1 MKALPTKNWRHC
13 FSLHILIV
21 NQLYFIPLSV
31 PEQVLRE
38 HPDAPCYHNL
48 RHSELNIE
56 IRPWKV
62 SDVRTSVTTE
72 VASQQNDVT
81 NSGDKVVESSGDDDE
96 EEEDS
101 ASNSSEVNDDDI
113 ETPASEVTSSD
124 MNVAGQNVMA
134 EIVLNDSNNNSFL
147 SSPDGSHLKVATSET
162 DVCGNMQETS
172 CEELRTCEGTCNF
185 DGTTLPSEEIL
196 RNNNSETAE
205 NEHNAV
211 ARMIAQRMLLDLIK
225 DDKNDTSGGTTMS
238 EENALEHNVVEE
250 AIDTEM
256 VSQSRYAINDTSE
269 LSNVEDPSSVNAT
282 SDTNLNKQSNSD
294 LATPSKDTALTNIDV
309 NGPMDGN
316 CSSKNVD
323 SEDIDSIVNENNAV
337 AQMIADKMLSEH
349 HSPEQ
354 SADAMDVPVDGKP
367 ERSNIT
373 SQKRDQID
381 AALVDSD
388 DEQSPAKVQKVSRSL
403 MFSEE
408 NVDKRLD
415 QINAPATALAD
426 AEEMMPEMALPSDVE
441 KSEIEGKTTDY
452 LETGREESS
461 ITGSIKD
468 DKETEAPERQHV
480 DLAQVLETSEDLPH
494 GTTVHVMHQVECLAE
509 EPEKEL
515 LVDGDLANRTSTSN
529 SAGETM
535 TPPTKSNWI
544 ISVDDE
550 AGTSVDPQDHEP
562 TTGEDETNLIPVD
575 SDGPG
580 RPGSVVKGTFGES
593 KDKAWV
599 TIEETEMLEKVITAE
614 RAGLVVVDEVDTA
627 NVDSDG
633 EDAGKADAV
642 SKSDMDVPAPNDR
655 CKQQEVSDMIK
666 AQPHENLAI
675 DEGMPLSVESEKR
688 ENAIRSQREERR
700 PIAAV
705 QPRQS
710 QTQSDIERRDVEDI
724 LPARETG
731 SMVTERHDGRQSPVL
746 GHYHPSN
753 VDSIVPLE
761 HDLEESDFAEEQPM
775 NTGIGSTAQVSEVTA
790 EEDVRVEL
798 LESPRRNIEHKEHI
812 PSPRGKELHQPI
824 VVRQISES
832 LASDATNVKDDG
844 RNSTTQ
850 QRENDEGSYNAF
862 QEAHLIGKEEI
873 TEEELARF
881 RGVNLRGRSVTPMRH
896 TRPGSHRRS
905 RSLSP
910 HALEDAFFK
919 MAEADSRKC
928 LVESAIQTDPLSS
941 ASSSSKSSPK
951 HRLKQTKG
959 SPRLTHRESSSNT
972 SRSISP
978 IDSSSES
985 SALVQQALAT
995 IRSAMETKTEYSPES
1010 MRSPTEQSGEEQQQI
1025 CQNNVQK
1032 REEVSGRTE
1041 NVCLQTGDSLDDIP
1055 AATEVEEAPGEIV
1068 DQTCEPELEHS
1079 SVLLQDPNS
1088 SDQFASSDSNEH
1100 PDHMAAAE
1108 NLNSDMPSSIV
1119 PRSSTS
1125 TSSEEVY
1132 PCQHVDL
1139 SLTQE
1144 EGRTR
1149 DQASGVDTTFV
1160 PEVLEDQ
1167 QESYESPENSDAI
1180 TVVSVSV
1187 GRVDPMQNTAL
1198 AAQTITDV
1206 PPEVLEAASGQRSF
1220 AVQAGDADERDG
1232 DVTSGDAV
1240 GHRSFAVQAT
1250 DLDTEVDVRTTDD
1263 LSIPENVLDF
1273 SEHLDIATG
1282 QRSMAIQAVDLED
1295 VEAVRSFGVQVFV
1308 QDLGRPTA
1316 ESGDELQRPVTGS
1329 GPLSEALEAASNTDT
1344 DNHPPFTSGVENMN
1358 NSVVSDLERG
1368 EISSLSTAQTRT
1380 IETQT
1385 YPELRVIETQ
1395 TSLDMHCMETQT
1407 SPKELVEGEATQ
1419 TEVFSM
1425 EEISVQTPAEMA
1437 ISGKDWFWY
1446 GKNTAYLFLS
1456 FVPHHHCVHK
1466 FIDKMQVSVSYEV
1479 TTRFSPSFKGM
1490 KCFQFLFSFHY
1501 Q

>member
-81 NSGDKVVESSGDDDE
+81 DSGDKVVESSGDDDE

-134 EIVLNDSNNNSFL
+134 EIVPSDSNNNSFS
-147 SSPDGSHLKVATSET
+147 SSPDGSHLKVTTSET
-162 DVCGNMQETS
+162 DVCGNIQETS

-211 ARMIAQRMLLDLIK
+211 ARMIAQRMLSDLIG
-225 DDKNDTSGGTTMS
+225 DDKNDTSGGTNMS
-238 EENALEHNVVEE
+238 EPNALEHNVAEE
-250 AIDTEM
+250 VIDTEM
-256 VSQSRYAINDTSE
+256 VSQSRYAISDTRE
-269 LSNVEDPSSVNAT
+269 LPNVEDSSSVNVT
-282 SDTNLNKQSNSD
+282 SDTNLDKQSNDD
-294 LATPSKDTALTNIDV
+294 LVTPSKDTALTNNDVSGPID
-309 NGPMDGN
+309 GIYR
-316 CSSKNVD
+316 SKDVD
-323 SEDIDSIVNENNAV
+323 SEYKDSVVNGNNAV
-337 AQMIADKMLSEH
+337 AQMIADKMLAEQH
-349 HSPEQ
+349 HSPEE
-354 SADAMDVPVDGKP
+354 SADVSILPADGKP
-367 ERSNIT
+367 ERSNTT

-388 DEQSPAKVQKVSRSL
+388 NEQSPAKVQKVSRSL

-415 QINAPATALAD
+415 QIGAPATALAD
-426 AEEMMPEMALPSDVE
+426 VEEVMPEVALLSDVE
-441 KSEIEGKTTDY
+441 KSEIEGKTDE
-452 LETGREESS
+452 LETRREESS
-461 ITGSIKD
+461 VTDEIRES
-468 DKETEAPERQHV
+468 EVPERQHV
-480 DLAQVLETSEDLPH
+480 DLAQVLETFEDLPH
-494 GTTVHVMHQVECLAE
+494 GTTVHVMHEVECLAE
-509 EPEKEL
+509 EPEKGL
-515 LVDGDLANRTSTSN
+515 LADGDLANRTSTSDG
-529 SAGETM
+529 AGETM
-535 TPPTKSNWI
+535 TPTTKSIWI

-550 AGTSVDPQDHEP
+550 AGTSVDPQDQEP
-562 TTGEDETNLIPVD
+562 TTGEDETDLIPVD
-575 SDGPG
+575 SDGPW
-580 RPGSVVKGTFGES
+580 RPGSVVKGTSGES

-614 RAGLVVVDEVDTA
+614 RVGMVVVDEVDTA
-627 NVDSDG
+627 NVDSDE
-633 EDAGKADAV
+633 EDAGKATAV
-642 SKSDMDVPAPNDR
+642 SKSDMDVPVPNDR
-655 CKQQEVSDMIK
+655 CKQQEVSDTMK
-666 AQPHENLAI
+666 AQPHDNGTI
-675 DEGMPLSVESEKR
+675 DKGMPLNVESEIVLS
-688 ENAIRSQREERR
+688 AIRAQHEERR
-700 PIAAV
+700 PVAAV

-710 QTQSDIERRDVEDI
+710 QAQPDIERRDAEDI

-731 SMVTERHDGRQSPVL
+731 STVTERHDGSPVL
-746 GHYHPSN
+746 GHHPSN
-753 VDSIVPLE
+753 MDSTVPLE
-761 HDLEESDFAEEQPM
+761 HDLKETDFAEEQPM

-812 PSPRGKELHQPI
+812 PSPRSRELHQPI
-824 VVRQISES
+824 VVRQISEG
-832 LASDATNVKDDG
+832 LTYDATKVEDEG
-844 RNSTTQ
+844 RNSTTH
-850 QRENDEGSYNAF
+850 QRENDEGTYNAF
-862 QEAHLIGKEEI
+862 QEAQLIRNEEI

-951 HRLKQTKG
+951 HRLKQSKG

-985 SALVQQALAT
+985 PALVQQALAT
-995 IRSAMETKTEYSPES
+995 IRSAMETKTEYCPQS
-1010 MRSPTEQSGEEQQQI
+1010 MRSPTERSGEEQQQI
-1025 CQNNVQK
+1025 CQNTVQK
-1032 REEVSGRTE
+1032 REEVSRRTE

-1055 AATEVEEAPGEIV
+1055 AATEAPEEIV
-1068 DQTCEPELEHS
+1068 DQTVEPELEHS

-1088 SDQFASSDSNEH
+1088 SDQIASSDSNEH
-1100 PDHMAAAE
+1100 LDHMDAAE
-1108 NLNSDMPSSIV
+1108 NLDSDMPSSIV
-1119 PRSSTS
+1119 PRSSTP
-1125 TSSEEVY
+1125 TSNEEIY
-1132 PCQHVDL
+1132 PCQHVNL

-1160 PEVLEDQ
+1160 PEVVEDQ
-1167 QESYESPENSDAI
+1167 QERYESPENSDAI

-1187 GRVDPMQNTAL
+1187 GRVDPMQNTVL
-1198 AAQTITDV
+1198 AAQTVTDV
-1206 PPEVLEAASGQRSF
+1206 PPEVLEAASGHRSF
-1220 AVQAGDADERDG
+1220 AVQAGDGDEGDG
-1232 DVTSGDAV
+1232 DVTSEDAV
-1240 GHRSFAVQAT
+1240 NSREAHRSFAVQAT
-1250 DLDTEVDVRTTDD
+1250 DLDTEVNARTMDD
-1263 LSIPENVLDF
+1263 LSIPENLLDF
-1273 SEHLDIATG
+1273 RDHLAIATG
-1282 QRSMAIQAVDLED
+1282 QRSMAIQAFDPEE
-1295 VEAVRSFGVQVFV
+1295 VEVVRSFGVQVFV

-1316 ESGDELQRPVTGS
+1316 ESGDEQQRQVTGS
-1329 GPLSEALEAASNTDT
+1329 EPLSEALEAASNTET
-1344 DNHPPFTSGVENMN
+1344 NNHPPFTSAVENMN

-1368 EISSLSTAQTRT
+1368 QISSLSTAHTRT

-1395 TSLDMHCMETQT
+1395 TSLDMHGMETQT

-1419 TEVFSM
+1419 TEVLDM

-1456 FVPHHHCVHK
+1456 FVSQHHCVHK
-1466 FIDKMQVSVSYEV
+1466 FIGKIQVI
-1479 TTRFSPSFKGM
+1479 FAM
-1490 KCFQFLFSFHY
+1490 LL
-1501 Q
+1501 

>member
-1 MKALPTKNWRHC
+1 M
-13 FSLHILIV
+13 
-21 NQLYFIPLSV
+21 

-72 VASQQNDVT
+72 VASQQNGVT
-81 NSGDKVVESSGDDDE
+81 DSGDKVVESSGDDDE

-101 ASNSSEVNDDDI
+101 TSNSSKVNSDDI
-113 ETPASEVTSSD
+113 ETPVSEVTSSGV
-124 MNVAGQNVMA
+124 NVAGQNVVS
-134 EIVLNDSNNNSFL
+134 EIVPSDTNNNSF
-147 SSPDGSHLKVATSET
+147 SSPQDDSNLKVTTTEG
-162 DVCGNMQETS
+162 DVCENVEERS
-172 CEELRTCEGTCNF
+172 SDYEELPIYEGTCNF
-185 DGTTLPSEEIL
+185 DGATLSSKEIL
-196 RNNNSETAE
+196 RSNNSEIAE
-205 NEHNAV
+205 NKHNAV
-211 ARMIAQRMLLDLIK
+211 ARMIAQRMLSDLIG
-225 DDKNDTSGGTTMS
+225 DDKNDTIGGTTMS
-238 EENALEHNVVEE
+238 EENAIEHNVVEE
-250 AIDTEM
+250 EIDTEM
-256 VSQSRYAINDTSE
+256 VSQSRYATNDTSE
-269 LSNVEDPSSVNAT
+269 LSKVQDSSSVNAT
-282 SDTNLNKQSNSD
+282 SDTNLDKQSNSD
-294 LATPSKDTALTNIDV
+294 LVTPSKSTTLTNSDV
-309 NGPMDGN
+309 SGPMDGN
-316 CSSKNVD
+316 CSSEDED
-323 SEDIDSIVNENNAV
+323 SDPVVNGNNAV
-337 AQMIADKMLSEH
+337 AQMKADKILSEQH
-349 HSPEQ
+349 HSPEE
-354 SADAMDVPVDGKP
+354 STDALIVPADGKP
-367 ERSNIT
+367 EPSNIA

-415 QINAPATALAD
+415 QIDAPATALAD
-426 AEEMMPEMALPSDVE
+426 AEEVMPEMALLSDVE
-441 KSEIEGKTTDY
+441 KSEIEGKTHD

-461 ITGSIKD
+461 VTDKIKD
-468 DKETEAPERQHV
+468 CKESAAPERQHV
-480 DLAQVLETSEDLPH
+480 DLVQVLETFEDLPH

-509 EPEKEL
+509 EPEEDSL
-515 LVDGDLANRTSTSN
+515 SDGDLANRTSTPD

-535 TPPTKSNWI
+535 SRPTKSNWI

-562 TTGEDETNLIPVD
+562 MTGEDETDLIPVD

-580 RPGSVVKGTFGES
+580 RPGSVVKGTSGES

-599 TIEETEMLEKVITAE
+599 TIEETEMLEKVITVE
-614 RAGLVVVDEVDTA
+614 RAGLMVVDEVDTA

-642 SKSDMDVPAPNDR
+642 SKSDIDVPAPNDR
-655 CKQQEVSDMIK
+655 CKQQEVSDTMK
-666 AQPHENLAI
+666 AKPHDNEAI
-675 DEGMPLSVESEKR
+675 GEGMPLSVESEIGQS
-688 ENAIRSQREERR
+688 AIRSQREERR

-710 QTQSDIERRDVEDI
+710 QAQSDIERRDVEDI
-724 LPARETG
+724 LPAREMG

-746 GHYHPSN
+746 GHRHPSN

-761 HDLEESDFAEEQPM
+761 HDLGETDFAEEQPM
-775 NTGIGSTAQVSEVTA
+775 NTGIGSTAHVSEVTA

-798 LESPRRNIEHKEHI
+798 LESPRRNIEHKQHI
-812 PSPRGKELHQPI
+812 PSPRARELHQPI
-824 VVRQISES
+824 VVRQISEG
-832 LASDATNVKDDG
+832 LTYDATEVEDEG
-844 RNSTTQ
+844 RNSTTH
-850 QRENDEGSYNAF
+850 QRENDEGTYNAF
-862 QEAHLIGKEEI
+862 QAAQLIRNEEI

-896 TRPGSHRRS
+896 TRHGSHRRS

-941 ASSSSKSSPK
+941 TSSSSKSSSK
-951 HRLKQTKG
+951 HRLKQAKG
-959 SPRLTHRESSSNT
+959 SPRLTRRESSSNT

-985 SALVQQALAT
+985 SALEQQALAT
-995 IRSAMETKTEYSPES
+995 IRSAMETKTEYCPES
-1010 MRSPTEQSGEEQQQI
+1010 MRSPTERSGEEQQQI
-1025 CQNNVQK
+1025 CQNTIQK

-1041 NVCLQTGDSLDDIP
+1041 NVYLQTGDSLDDIP
-1055 AATEVEEAPGEIV
+1055 AATEVEEAPEEIV
-1068 DQTCEPELEHS
+1068 DQTFEPELEHS

-1088 SDQFASSDSNEH
+1088 SDQIASSDSNEH
-1100 PDHMAAAE
+1100 LDHVDAAE
-1108 NLNSDMPSSIV
+1108 NLDSDMPSSIV
-1119 PRSSTS
+1119 PRSSTP
-1125 TSSEEVY
+1125 TSNDEIY

-1160 PEVLEDQ
+1160 PEVLGDQ

-1187 GRVDPMQNTAL
+1187 GRVDPMQNTVL
-1198 AAQTITDV
+1198 ASQTITDV
-1206 PPEVLEAASGQRSF
+1206 PSEVLEAASGQRSF

-1240 GHRSFAVQAT
+1240 DSNEGHRSFAVQAT
-1250 DLDTEVDVRTTDD
+1250 GLDNEVDVRTIDD

-1273 SEHLDIATG
+1273 SEHLESATG
-1282 QRSMAIQAVDLED
+1282 HRSMAIQAFDPEE
-1295 VEAVRSFGVQVFV
+1295 VEPVRSFGVQVFV

-1316 ESGDELQRPVTGS
+1316 GSDDEQQRPVTGS
-1329 GPLSEALEAASNTDT
+1329 GPHSEALEAASNTET
-1344 DNHPPFTSGVENMN
+1344 DNHPPLTLGVENMN
-1358 NSVVSDLERG
+1358 NSIASCLDRD

-1395 TSLDMHCMETQT
+1395 TSLDMHGMETQT

-1419 TEVFSM
+1419 TEAFSM
-1425 EEISVQTPAEMA
+1425 EEISVQTPAEMV
-1437 ISGKDWFWY
+1437 ISGKNRF
-1446 GKNTAYLFLS
+1446 GKLKIQHISFLVLFHNI
-1456 FVPHHHCVHK
+1456 PVHK
-1466 FIDKMQVSVSYEV
+1466 VIGKMQVI
-1479 TTRFSPSFKGM
+1479 FAM
-1490 KCFQFLFSFHY
+1490 LL
-1501 Q
+1501 

>member
-1 MKALPTKNWRHC
+1 M
-13 FSLHILIV
+13 
-21 NQLYFIPLSV
+21 

-72 VASQQNDVT
+72 VAPQQNCVT
-81 NSGDKVVESSGDDDE
+81 DSGDKIVESSGDDDE

-101 ASNSSEVNDDDI
+101 ASNSNEVNDDDI
-113 ETPASEVTSSD
+113 ETPATEVTSSD
-124 MNVAGQNVMA
+124 MNVAEQNVMA
-134 EIVLNDSNNNSFL
+134 EIVPSDSNNNSFS
-147 SSPDGSHLKVATSET
+147 SSPHGSHLKVTTSET

-211 ARMIAQRMLLDLIK
+211 ARMIAQRMLPDLIG
-225 DDKNDTSGGTTMS
+225 DDKNDTSGGTNMS
-238 EENALEHNVVEE
+238 KPNALEHNVAEE
-250 AIDTEM
+250 VIDTEM
-256 VSQSRYAINDTSE
+256 VSQSSYAISDTRE
-269 LSNVEDPSSVNAT
+269 LPNVEDSSSFNVT
-282 SDTNLNKQSNSD
+282 SDTNLDKQSNDD
-294 LATPSKDTALTNIDV
+294 LVTPSKDTALTNSDVSGPID
-309 NGPMDGN
+309 GIYR
-316 CSSKNVD
+316 SKDVD
-323 SEDIDSIVNENNAV
+323 SEFKDSVVNGNNGV
-337 AQMIADKMLSEH
+337 AQMIADRMLAEQH
-349 HSPEQ
+349 HSPEE
-354 SADAMDVPVDGKP
+354 SADVSILPADGNP
-367 ERSNIT
+367 ERSNTT

-388 DEQSPAKVQKVSRSL
+388 NVQSPAKVQKVSRSL

-415 QINAPATALAD
+415 QNDASATALAD
-426 AEEMMPEMALPSDVE
+426 VEVVMPEVALLSDVE
-441 KSEIEGKTTDY
+441 KSEIEGKTDE

-461 ITGSIKD
+461 VTDEIK
-468 DKETEAPERQHV
+468 ESEVPERQHV
-480 DLAQVLETSEDLPH
+480 DLAQVLETFEDLPH

-509 EPEKEL
+509 EPEKAL
-515 LVDGDLANRTSTSN
+515 LADGDLANRTSTSDG
-529 SAGETM
+529 AGETM
-535 TPPTKSNWI
+535 TPTTKSNWI

-550 AGTSVDPQDHEP
+550 AGTSVDPQGHERM
-562 TTGEDETNLIPVD
+562 TGEDETDLIAVD

-580 RPGSVVKGTFGES
+580 RPGSVVKGTSGES
-593 KDKAWV
+593 KWV

-627 NVDSDG
+627 NVDSDE
-633 EDAGKADAV
+633 EDAGKATAV

-655 CKQQEVSDMIK
+655 CKQQEVSDTMK
-666 AQPHENLAI
+666 AQPHDNGTI
-675 DEGMPLSVESEKR
+675 DEGMPLSVESEIGLS
-688 ENAIRSQREERR
+688 AIRAQHEERR

-710 QTQSDIERRDVEDI
+710 QAQPDIERRDAEDI
-724 LPARETG
+724 LPG
-731 SMVTERHDGRQSPVL
+731 SRVTERHDGSQSPVL
-746 GHYHPSN
+746 GHHPSN
-753 VDSIVPLE
+753 MDSTVPLE
-761 HDLEESDFAEEQPM
+761 HDLEETDFAEEQQM

-812 PSPRGKELHQPI
+812 PSPRGRELHQPI
-824 VVRQISES
+824 VVRQISEG
-832 LASDATNVKDDG
+832 LTYDATKVEDEG
-844 RNSTTQ
+844 RNSTTH
-850 QRENDEGSYNAF
+850 QRENDEGTYNAF
-862 QEAHLIGKEEI
+862 QEAQLIGNVEI

-951 HRLKQTKG
+951 HRLKQSKG

-995 IRSAMETKTEYSPES
+995 IRSAMETKTEYCPQS
-1010 MRSPTEQSGEEQQQI
+1010 MRSPTERSGEEQQQI
-1025 CQNNVQK
+1025 CQNTVQK
-1032 REEVSGRTE
+1032 REGVSGRTE

-1055 AATEVEEAPGEIV
+1055 AATEAPEEIV
-1068 DQTCEPELEHS
+1068 DQTFEPELEHS

-1088 SDQFASSDSNEH
+1088 SDQIASSDSNEH
-1100 PDHMAAAE
+1100 LDHLDAAE
-1108 NLNSDMPSSIV
+1108 NLNSDMQSTIV
-1119 PRSSTS
+1119 PRSSTP
-1125 TSSEEVY
+1125 TSNEEIY
-1132 PCQHVDL
+1132 PCQHVNL

-1160 PEVLEDQ
+1160 SEVLEDQ

-1187 GRVDPMQNTAL
+1187 GRVDPMQNTVL

-1206 PPEVLEAASGQRSF
+1206 PSEVLEAASGQRSF
-1220 AVQAGDADERDG
+1220 AVQAGDGDEGDG
-1232 DVTSGDAV
+1232 DVTSEDAV
-1240 GHRSFAVQAT
+1240 DSSEGHRSLAVQAT

-1263 LSIPENVLDF
+1263 LSIPESVLDF
-1273 SEHLDIATG
+1273 RHHLDIATG
-1282 QRSMAIQAVDLED
+1282 QRSMAIQAFDPEE

-1308 QDLGRPTA
+1308 QDLGRPPT
-1316 ESGDELQRPVTGS
+1316 ESDNEQQRQVTGS
-1329 GPLSEALEAASNTDT
+1329 EPLSEASEAATNTET
-1344 DNHPPFTSGVENMN
+1344 DNHPPFTSAVENMN
-1358 NSVVSDLERG
+1358 SSIVSDLGRG
-1368 EISSLSTAQTRT
+1368 EISSLSTAHTRT

-1395 TSLDMHCMETQT
+1395 TSLDMHGMETQT

-1419 TEVFSM
+1419 TEVLDM

-1437 ISGKDWFWY
+1437 ISGKHWF
-1446 GKNTAYLFLS
+1446 G
-1456 FVPHHHCVHK
+1456 
-1466 FIDKMQVSVSYEV
+1466 YE
-1479 TTRFSPSFKGM
+1479 
-1490 KCFQFLFSFHY
+1490 
-1501 Q
+1501 